1 MGEVTLDNDQAF
13 ECSLR
18 AILRYFPCIAGV
30 STKENWLG
38 GWGNWCFFFFF
49 FLSFFV

>member
-1 MGEVTLDNDQAF
+1 MGEVTLDNDQPF
-13 ECSLR
+13 ESSPG

-38 GWGNWCFFFFF
+38 GWGNWCFFSFLFFF
-49 FLSFFV
+49 SLL